1 MAYGLVQKRRNSIA
15 KALELRLS
23 CTKPIDMKAIEIV
36 IEWIVVI
43 GEMGSRTYRWLSGKL
58 WYLQHS
64 CVGDTIVYH

>member
-1 MAYGLVQKRRNSIA
+1 MYKILIVITVRIHIDGLVQKRRNSIA

-43 GEMGSRTYRWLSGKL
+43 GEMGSRTYRWLM
-58 WYLQHS
+58 
-64 CVGDTIVYH
+64 V